1 MAEQLFEVEASS
13 AQTQV
18 LGAEVSK
25 GSFRIKPVNLR
36 LSVAHRS
43 GFDDPERY
51 ALEDFVF

>member
-1 MAEQLFEVEASS
+1 MAEGAFEAVAGS

-18 LGAEVSK
+18 SVAEVSDTH
-25 GSFRIKPVNLR
+25 FVTRPVNLR

-43 GFDDPERY
+43 GFDDPERD

>member
-1 MAEQLFEVEASS
+1 MAEGVFEAVAGS

-18 LGAEVSK
+18 SVAEVSDTH
-25 GSFRIKPVNLR
+25 FVTRPVNLR

-43 GFDDPERY
+43 GFDDPERD